1 MAVPQYQAPSSSNVG
16 RKGML
21 LRIRLTLQKNLRFP
35 RGTVITVPYIG
46 RTRVLGVT
54 AYYDP
59 DFTKYSVLCTGYFF
73 YCNMSDSVLLSR
85 QKRRRK
91 L

>member
-1 MAVPQYQAPSSSNVG
+1 MAVPQYQVSLSSNVG
-16 RKGML
+16 RRGTL
-21 LRIRLTLQKNLRFP
+21 LRICPTLQKNLMFP

-59 DFTKYSVLCTGYFF
+59 DFTKYPVYCTGYFF
-73 YCNMSDSVLLSR
+73 YCNMSDSVLS
-85 QKRRRK
+85 
-91 L
+91 